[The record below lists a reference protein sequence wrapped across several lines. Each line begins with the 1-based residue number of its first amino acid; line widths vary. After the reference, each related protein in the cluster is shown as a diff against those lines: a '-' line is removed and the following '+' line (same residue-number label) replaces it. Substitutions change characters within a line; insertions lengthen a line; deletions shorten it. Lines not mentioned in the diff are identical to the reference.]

1 MRRRLAALLLLSLA
15 ELAAASDSAAG
26 PTEVVHFESA
36 RVRLGVLTARQAA
49 KEHVAP
55 ASPPTI
61 TGYFVKPDSRIRFP
75 AVVMLHGCAGLS
87 ESFKR
92 NPEDSPWISRLV
104 SWGYGVLA
112 VDSTSSHGATGAC
125 GQDLDFYRVADAFGA
140 LAYLARRND
149 VDEAHVFVLGFAA
162 GGIAALSGVEQ
173 HDYEPFEMSADF
185 KFKGAIA
192 FYPVCVSESVMAAP
206 ALVLVGELDDWSPVA
221 RCKFMIAGGEGRGAP
236 ITLVVYP
243 GRAQVFGDLAL
254 RPARRLFGHFSAY
267 DRAAT
272 DDAIVQVKTFLE
284 RNK

>member
-1 MRRRLAALLLLSLA
+1 MRFLFAFGLCGLLMVADGVAA
-15 ELAAASDSAAG
+15 E
-26 PTEVVHFESA
+26 TETVHFESA

-61 TGYFVKPDSRIRFP
+61 TGYFVKPDGRVRFP

-87 ESFKR
+87 ESFRR
-92 NPEDSPWISRLV
+92 NPAGSPWISRLL

-112 VDSTSSHGATGAC
+112 VDSASSRDAAGAC

-140 LAYLARRND
+140 LAYLARRSD
-149 VDEAHVFVLGFAA
+149 VDAAKVFVLGFAA
-162 GGIAALSGVEQ
+162 GGIAALSAVEQ
-173 HDYEPFEMSADF
+173 HDYEPFEMSADL
-185 KFKGAIA
+185 KFKAAIA

-221 RCKFMIAGGEGRGAP
+221 RCKFMVAGGEGRGAP

-243 GRAQVFGDLAL
+243 GRAQVFGDLTL
-254 RPARRLFGHFSAY
+254 HPARRLFGHLSAY

-272 DDAIVQVKTFLE
+272 DDAVAQVKAFLE